1 MSDRLAGKIALVTG
15 GGSGIGR
22 AIAMRFAAEGA
33 KVVVSDLNPGAADDV
48 AAAIGGN
55 AKSLQTDVT
64 LEDDVKRAIDSALQ
78 SFGALDVLVNNAGIA
93 AAADWDKTIAV
104 NLSGVYYGLKHGGE
118 AMSARAGGSII
129 NLASVLGLVAMPGAG
144 AYTASK
150 HGVVGLTRQFAV
162 DLAARGV
169 RVNCINPGFIETA
182 MTAPISGVE
191 TIHNAITQQTPLGRW
206 GKPEEVANVA
216 LFLASDEASYVTGAA
231 YVVDGGLT
239 AH

>member
-1 MSDRLAGKIALVTG
+1 
-15 GGSGIGR
+15 
-22 AIAMRFAAEGA
+22 
-33 KVVVSDLNPGAADDV
+33 
-48 AAAIGGN
+48 
-55 AKSLQTDVT
+55 
-64 LEDDVKRAIDSALQ
+64 
-78 SFGALDVLVNNAGIA
+78 
-93 AAADWDKTIAV
+93 
-104 NLSGVYYGLKHGGE
+104 
-118 AMSARAGGSII
+118 
-129 NLASVLGLVAMPGAG
+129 MPGAG

-162 DLAARGV
+162 DLAPRGV

-182 MTAPISGVE
+182 MTAPISGIE
-191 TIHNAITQQTPLGRW
+191 AIHNAINQQTPLGRW

>member
-1 MSDRLAGKIALVTG
+1 MSERLAGKVALVTG

-33 KVVVSDLNPGAADDV
+33 KVVVSDVNPGAADDV
-48 AAAIGGN
+48 ATAIGAS

-64 LEDDVKRAIDSALQ
+64 LEDDVKGAVDSAIQ
-78 SFGALDVLVNNAGIA
+78 WFGGLDVLVNNAGIA
-93 AAADWDKTIAV
+93 ASADWDKTIAV
-104 NLSGVYYGLKHGGE
+104 NLSGVYYGLKHGGD
-118 AMSARAGGSII
+118 AMAARGAGSII

-182 MTAPISGVE
+182 MTAPMSGVE
-191 TIHNAITQQTPLGRW
+191 AIHNAINQQTPLGRW